1 MTVNRNIDS
10 DQHETARVLQLVGR
24 GNNGDTYAP
33 PNWLGHTLGSAKL
46 DRALINGATMKE
58 LKAIRGAIEEHFL
71 HLREEHGLEIHKDI
85 DDVYRIVVPK
95 N

>member
-1 MTVNRNIDS
+1 MTTNRIIDS

-24 GNNGDTYAP
+24 GNNGDIDAP

-46 DRALINGATMKE
+46 DRALLNGATMKE
-58 LKAIRGAIEEHFL
+58 LEAIRGAIQNHFD
-71 HLREEHGLEIHKDI
+71 HLRIEHGLEIVSDG
-85 DDVYRIVVPK
+85 DVYRIAVPK